1 MKGHGSKF
9 HRKMYPAIAAL
20 LKCATVQEA
29 AKEVGIAPNTL
40 SRWMAIPEFR
50 AAHREALRTEFF
62 QSRFLLRQA
71 SPAAATTVVK
81 NMLDPKAPHSLRQ
94 KAAEFILDN
103 SAKTIEDEDVIE
115 RLEELENV
123 VKNELGNRKRL
134 SGT

>member
-1 MKGHGSKF
+1 
-9 HRKMYPAIAAL
+9 
-20 LKCATVQEA
+20 
-29 AKEVGIAPNTL
+29 
-40 SRWMAIPEFR
+40 MAIPEFR

-62 QSRFLLRQA
+62 QSRFRLRQA
-71 SPAAATTVVK
+71 SPAAAATVVK